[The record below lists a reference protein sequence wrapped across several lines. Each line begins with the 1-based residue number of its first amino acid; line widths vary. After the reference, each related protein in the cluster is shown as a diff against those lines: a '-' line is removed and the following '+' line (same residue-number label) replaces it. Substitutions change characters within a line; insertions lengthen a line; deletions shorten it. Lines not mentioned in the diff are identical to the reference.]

1 MALAP
6 EARDAWL
13 KRVDAYLATTSWD
26 RTWGSMAGLI
36 DQQRQQRL
44 PHSRVTR
51 LPVANPTATAAEGAS
66 NV

>member
-1 MALAP
+1 MELAP
-6 EARDAWL
+6 ETRETWL

-36 DQQRQQRL
+36 EQQRQQRT
-44 PHSRVTR
+44 PQSRVTR
-51 LPVANPTATAAEGAS
+51 LPVVNPASTAAEGAS